1 MAITLIDTYNVAA
14 AAGAEVCLL
23 TCALIAL
30 WWGNSNTRANLRFH
44 RGNSKSPKLVD
55 AAKAVA
61 VSPPT
66 HGSAQFTSV
75 HDSVSWRFHSQADQ
89 PAGERAC
96 EEEAASEPKA
106 DVDGKQLPPWRRT
119 KPPAS
124 PSEGDPGLDFQA
136 FLGRLEQHCD
146 MALDGLC
153 DQAMGEQG
161 DSVLMVFERDC
172 EILGQGAL
180 PATQPDAELP
190 CPEVP
195 EPEDEQDCDYDDLCD
210 SALVDFELDLKLLCD
225 VVPEPEGEQDRAY
238 DQLYASHL
246 ADLEELN
253 WCLLGEVELTACRQL
268 SCASLHERLILRV
281 RKAVADYM
289 LWAI

>member
-1 MAITLIDTYNVAA
+1 M
-14 AAGAEVCLL
+14 
-23 TCALIAL
+23 
-30 WWGNSNTRANLRFH
+30 
-44 RGNSKSPKLVD
+44 
-55 AAKAVA
+55 
-61 VSPPT
+61 
-66 HGSAQFTSV
+66 
-75 HDSVSWRFHSQADQ
+75 
-89 PAGERAC
+89 
-96 EEEAASEPKA
+96 
-106 DVDGKQLPPWRRT
+106 
-119 KPPAS
+119 
-124 PSEGDPGLDFQA
+124 
-136 FLGRLEQHCD
+136 
-146 MALDGLC
+146 
-153 DQAMGEQG
+153 QG

-281 RKAVADYM
+281 RKTVADYVF
-289 LWAI
+289 WAI